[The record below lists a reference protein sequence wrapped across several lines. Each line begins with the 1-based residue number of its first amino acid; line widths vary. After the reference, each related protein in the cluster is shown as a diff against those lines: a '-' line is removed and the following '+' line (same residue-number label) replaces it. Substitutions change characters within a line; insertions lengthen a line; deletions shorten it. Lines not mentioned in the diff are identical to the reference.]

1 MERLEI
7 EVGSPG
13 SPGTIRT
20 ISTKVGTEVV
30 NAMSSCTT
38 THVYKWLFKHFTGF
52 SLLRKM
58 MVNSFLDDLAGDD
71 PDTAALIRKIVEK
84 RR

>member
-13 SPGTIRT
+13 TIRT
-20 ISTKVGTEVV
+20 ISSKVGVEVAT
-30 NAMSSCTT
+30 AMNSCTT
-38 THVYKWLFKHFTGF
+38 NVVYKWLLKNFTGF
-52 SLLRKM
+52 TLLRKM